1 MGAQGTLYRGTKHMG
16 TLENCWNNTATRV
29 TERNAPLQTKL
40 LKGQSV
46 IPQQSP
52 ELENKVYSAVGH
64 SGSAAGLHLLFSK
77 RKYNGS

>member
-46 IPQQSP
+46 ISQ
-52 ELENKVYSAVGH
+52 
-64 SGSAAGLHLLFSK
+64 
-77 RKYNGS
+77 